1 MHCCAHSPA
10 MPDPNAP
17 GPNQA
22 HGDETYPDAERIRHF
37 EQFVAA
43 DAFPC
48 VGAKSALNRGQI
60 LYQIENDLR
69 GGPAAMTL
77 AALQRFSQEYDQ
89 DSTLFRSVVVLF
101 RQPARLT
108 EETFERLLWHYLQA
122 MHDADAIHHDWDPRV
137 SKDPQS
143 ADFSFSVGGRGYYV
157 VGLHPDASRSARRFR
172 CPALVFNLHD
182 QFERLRR
189 DGRYGPIRDAIIARD
204 TRLEG
209 TRNPMLKPF
218 GSSSEARQYSG
229 RAVGGSW
236 ACPFHAR

>member
-1 MHCCAHSPA
+1 MHRPARSPA
-10 MPDPNAP
+10 LSYSY
-17 GPNQA
+17 
-22 HGDETYPDAERIRHF
+22 ETYSDEALIQHF
-37 EQFVAA
+37 EQFIAE

-60 LYQIENDLR
+60 VYQIESDLR
-69 GGPAAMTL
+69 NGPAAATV
-77 AALQRFSQEYDQ
+77 AALQRFSQSYDQ

-101 RQPARLT
+101 RQPGMLT
-108 EETFERLLWHYLQA
+108 EKAFETQLWHYLQA
-122 MHDADAIHHDWDPRV
+122 MHDADAVHHDWDPRV

-157 VGLHPDASRSARRFR
+157 VGLHPGASRTARRFLR
-172 CPALVFNLHD
+172 PALVFNLHD
-182 QFERLRR
+182 QFERLRS
-189 DGRYGPIRDAIIARD
+189 DGKYGPIRDTIIERD

-218 GSSSEARQYSG
+218 GASSEARQYSG
-229 RAVGGSW
+229 RAVDDRW

>member
-1 MHCCAHSPA
+1 MHSPA
-10 MPDPNAP
+10 RSPALSYSDE
-17 GPNQA
+17 A
-22 HGDETYPDAERIRHF
+22 HSDQTYSDEALIHHF
-37 EQFVAA
+37 EQFIAE

-60 LYQIENDLR
+60 VYQIESDLR
-69 GGPAAMTL
+69 CGPAAATV

-101 RQPARLT
+101 RQPGVLT
-108 EETFERLLWHYLQA
+108 EQAFETLLWHYLQA
-122 MHDADAIHHDWDPRV
+122 MHDADAVHHEWDPRV
-137 SKDPQS
+137 SKDPES

-157 VGLHPDASRSARRFR
+157 VGLHPGASRTARRFLR
-172 CPALVFNLHD
+172 PALVFNLHD
-182 QFERLRR
+182 QFERLRS
-189 DGRYGPIRDAIIARD
+189 DGKYGPIRDTIIERD

-229 RAVGGSW
+229 RAVDDRW
-236 ACPFHAR
+236 TCPFHAR